1 MAAEAARGWHV
12 ALDLPVQRQPDNS
25 ALDPPAPISRPDG
38 ATGGRIHAVTFSPC
52 GTSRH
57 APAWKEEEVML
68 VKTAIRP
75 PLAPRRARRLPIAAP
90 ARSIGERTRQH
101 AGLTSRGRGHSP
113 LIELLDFDEFKTV
126 IERAVTPWTD
136 D

>member
-38 ATGGRIHAVTFSPC
+38 ATGGRIHTVTFSPC

-75 PLAPRRARRLPIAAP
+75 PLAPVARDAHHLLRC
-90 ARSIGERTRQH
+90 
-101 AGLTSRGRGHSP
+101 
-113 LIELLDFDEFKTV
+113 LLDQFEDEHGSVLASRRDAAAMFLSSRYKT
-126 IERAVTPWTD
+126 WMSSKQ
-136 D
+136 